1 MMSAERPSFEPRG
14 VSGRPFVAPAEGVSK
29 IFENAVS
36 TNSVPEN
43 GVQESWERVA
53 IPKNSST
60 TKEPTARQIFW
71 RDMYRTGN
79 LSPYQKDRPKIDLK
93 KVGEAWKDPQSQGV
107 DSRIIAVDLA
117 LRGGADKE
125 YNQLGPISR
134 RFKRMAVMVGNVIP
148 FTVFDIVTSIPGNLF
163 LSGVEIFRK
172 KHAALRAGNADSS
185 EKSRIAL
192 LAGLMDGSRRGS
204 EIANDKF
211 TTAMG
216 DWFVKKLTNE
226 KGPWIREPSDKTG
239 DFLDGAVGMYYED
252 TVNGPII
259 ESVMHFLYEIP
270 IFGALVEQGW
280 TRLAK
285 WQESSPFTKATGKAV
300 FGGLGI
306 LIGTINKLNELE
318 KKEILEKAGRGHE
331 YKEPTSPSKVVADWV
346 WKQTPWG
353 KQA

>member
-1 MMSAERPSFEPRG
+1 
-14 VSGRPFVAPAEGVSK
+14 
-29 IFENAVS
+29 
-36 TNSVPEN
+36 
-43 GVQESWERVA
+43 
-53 IPKNSST
+53 
-60 TKEPTARQIFW
+60 
-71 RDMYRTGN
+71 
-79 LSPYQKDRPKIDLK
+79 
-93 KVGEAWKDPQSQGV
+93 
-107 DSRIIAVDLA
+107 
-117 LRGGADKE
+117 
-125 YNQLGPISR
+125 
-134 RFKRMAVMVGNVIP
+134 
-148 FTVFDIVTSIPGNLF
+148 
-163 LSGVEIFRK
+163 
-172 KHAALRAGNADSS
+172 
-185 EKSRIAL
+185 
-192 LAGLMDGSRRGS
+192 MDGSRRGS